1 MPLYP
6 PKPKPGTIRNEHTSP
21 NSERKTQSHGALAT
35 ERKPTMHED
44 SINRAIAIVLAT
56 AALIY
61 LLGAII
67 TNHTSP
73 EPAPTPTPTT
83 STHQN

>member
-1 MPLYP
+1 M
-6 PKPKPGTIRNEHTSP
+6 S
-21 NSERKTQSHGALAT
+21 
-35 ERKPTMHED
+35 ED

-61 LLGAII
+61 PLGTII
-67 TNHTSP
+67 TNHASP
-73 EPAPTPTPTT
+73 EPAPTPTTST

>member
-1 MPLYP
+1 
-6 PKPKPGTIRNEHTSP
+6 
-21 NSERKTQSHGALAT
+21 
-35 ERKPTMHED
+35 MHED

>member
-1 MPLYP
+1 
-6 PKPKPGTIRNEHTSP
+6 
-21 NSERKTQSHGALAT
+21 
-35 ERKPTMHED
+35 MHED

-67 TNHTSP
+67 TNHITP
-73 EPAPTPTPTT
+73 ELAPTPTPTT

>member
-1 MPLYP
+1 
-6 PKPKPGTIRNEHTSP
+6 
-21 NSERKTQSHGALAT
+21 
-35 ERKPTMHED
+35 MHED

-67 TNHTSP
+67 TNHTTHA
-73 EPAPTPTPTT
+73 PAPTPTPTT
-83 STHQN
+83 STYQS